1 LNNPG
6 QVLNDKS
13 ESEMTNY
20 GHSESISESLTFK
33 KQFELRDS
41 GASPE

>member
-1 LNNPG
+1 
-6 QVLNDKS
+6 
-13 ESEMTNY
+13 MTNY

-41 GASPE
+41 GASPEWQIIVTLNLI